1 MMKKVFYIS
10 VGLLILT
17 LIFIGAYN
25 FAFKHNVN
33 DPVADKEKKEVAV
46 KEEGVTEIA
55 PVLTAIESPIN
66 EQLQSVALGGGGTVY
81 YYSLDEQALKKAS
94 FEGKDKVTLLSDL
107 PGTPSRILW
116 SPQKDQAFLLLQV
129 SGGKTLWHL
138 ADLSTKTLAP
148 LKPEI
153 SRLTWNNLGDKV
165 FYQYTDPKTGLR
177 TLNVSNPNGTGWKK
191 LADLGNQDFFLAPI
205 PQSTAISFWTR
216 PNALEKTTF
225 ESVSLSGEN
234 RRVLLSEKYGADYL
248 WSPSGERV
256 LVSANKEM
264 GGSSVLL
271 NLMNQNGG
279 EFQTLSIPTFIS
291 KAVWSKDGQTIY
303 YALPGALPE
312 SAVLPNDYFDK
323 PLYTKDTFWKM
334 DILTGKKSRL
344 VDLTEVTQSFD
355 SIDLFL
361 SSFEDILFFT
371 DRATKRLYRI
381 DL

>member
-1 MMKKVFYIS
+1 MKKVFYIS
-10 VGLLILT
+10 LGLLILT

-33 DPVADKEKKEVAV
+33 DPVADTGKKEIAV
-46 KEEGVTEIA
+46 KEEGITEA
-55 PVLTAIESPIN
+55 PLSTAIESPIN
-66 EQLQSVALGGGGTVY
+66 EQLQGAALGRGGTVH
-81 YYSLDEQALKKAS
+81 YYSLDEKSLKKAS
-94 FEGKDKVTLLSDL
+94 FEGKDKTILLSDL
-107 PGTPSRILW
+107 PGSPSRILW
-116 SPQKDQAFLLLQV
+116 SPQKDQALLLLQV
-129 SGGKTLWHL
+129 PGGRTLWHL
-138 ADLSTKTLAP
+138 ADLGTKTLGP
-148 LKPEI
+148 LKAEI
-153 SRLTWNNLGDKV
+153 SRLTWNNLGDKI
-165 FYQYTDPKTGLR
+165 FYQYTDPQSGLR

-191 LADLGNQDFFLAPI
+191 LADLGRQDYFLAPI
-205 PQSTAISFWTR
+205 PQSTAASFWTR
-216 PNALEKTTF
+216 PNALEATTF
-225 ESVSLSGEN
+225 ESVSIAGEN

-256 LVSANKEM
+256 LVSVSKDM

-279 EFQTLSIPTFIS
+279 EFQSLSIPTLIS

-344 VDLTEVTQSFD
+344 VDLSEVTQSFD

-361 SSFEDILFFT
+361 SASEDILFFT
-371 DRATKRLYRI
+371 DRATRRLYRI